1 MKKIL
6 FFCALANVAA
16 GICLWR
22 MPGALPILR
31 TADGAWVYPQ
41 SSGSDDVHLLAAAL
55 MGFAFAAFM
64 QLFPRPVAAAAYT
77 LNLAVLLAACALV
90 SLEAACGRRR
100 VRVIRCRCWRCAW
113 RICPCCFGCG
123 RCAGSLHINLINHY

>member
-16 GICLWR
+16 GVFLR
-22 MPGALPILR
+22 QMPSALPILR
-31 TADGAWVYPQ
+31 AADGSWIYPQ
-41 SSGSDDVHLLAAAL
+41 SSGSDDVHLLAAVL

-64 QLFPRPVAAAAYT
+64 QLFPRSVAAAGYV

-90 SLEAACGRRR
+90 SLD
-100 VRVIRCRCWRCAW
+100 
-113 RICPCCFGCG
+113 
-123 RCAGSLHINLINHY
+123 GSLWAAARSGYPLPLLAVCLAHLPVLFWLRPLFRQPAHQSD

>member
-16 GICLWR
+16 GVFLR
-22 MPGALPILR
+22 QMPGALPILR
-31 TADGAWVYPQ
+31 AADGAWVYPQ

-64 QLFPRPVAAAAYT
+64 QLFPRPVAAAAYA
-77 LNLAVLLAACALV
+77 LNLAVSLDGSLWAAARSGYPLPLLAVCLAHLPVLFWLRPLFRQPAHQ
-90 SLEAACGRRR
+90 SD
-100 VRVIRCRCWRCAW
+100 
-113 RICPCCFGCG
+113 
-123 RCAGSLHINLINHY
+123 